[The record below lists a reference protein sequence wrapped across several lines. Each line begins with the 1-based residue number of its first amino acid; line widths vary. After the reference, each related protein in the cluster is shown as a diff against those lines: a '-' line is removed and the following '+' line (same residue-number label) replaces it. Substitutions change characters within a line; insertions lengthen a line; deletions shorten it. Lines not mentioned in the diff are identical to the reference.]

1 MLEPF
6 ATTCH
11 KGHISVPIGQMA
23 DWERAGQVVQLRD
36 EPVTEDVERLR
47 EKVGFAYKA

>member
-1 MLEPF
+1 MLEAL
-6 ATTCH
+6 ATTCY

-36 EPVTEDVERLR
+36 EPVAADVERLR
-47 EKVGFAYKA
+47 EKMGFAYKA